1 MKENNELRIKGLEEQ
16 IKEREKIKDKRLRDK
31 GVGMIVK
38 FGKTI
43 LQHLNVNLIKQL
55 TTIGLAKI

>member
-1 MKENNELRIKGLEEQ
+1 MKENNELRIE
-16 IKEREKIKDKRLRDK
+16 ILRDK